1 MVVDVK
7 DDLKTGEKVYD
18 LIMKENVYSR
28 VELIVRP
35 LIYIFG

>member
-18 LIMKENVYSR
+18 LIMKENINSK